1 MATRARR
8 GWIGAVVVPTAVA
21 VGGLAALVGLILQ
34 LSIGRSDTLALERQK
49 QLVSVAMRE
58 AVSGLANDQEAS
70 TLWDDAVRQVRRRP
84 LDLVWID
91 NNLGIWFNTY
101 YQHDEVYLL
110 DPADRPLYA
119 MQGGRRAPPTTF
131 ARVADEALE
140 LAGRLRRQLRAGEAV
155 KPGEPGQTLGARDV
169 ELLAGR
175 PAIVSVKP
183 IVSET
188 GSLPQVA
195 GNEYLHVSVRYL
207 DGSFLRQLA
216 TKYRIDNA
224 RFVPSPGSAAA
235 MPVRSNE
242 GVTLGYLA
250 WSPFQPGS
258 QVAQRLAPA
267 LALALLVIGT
277 VIAALLWRN
286 WRGRIE
292 LEASRAHAQ
301 HLAFHDPLT
310 GLPNRALFDE
320 RLGAAL
326 RRGRGDRALAVLLL
340 DLDRFKNIND
350 TFGHQVGDALIRD
363 FGARF
368 SVMLREGDMV
378 ARFGGDEFAILIEDW
393 AHADVE
399 DLCRR
404 LLNAVQRPFAV
415 PGGEVHVGV
424 SIGVAV
430 APPVGGDSTEL
441 IRQADIALYRAKEDG
456 RNTYRLFKGA
466 MDHSVKL
473 RSNIEKELRHALESG
488 EGLSLHFQ
496 PTVAVPE
503 GRITGIEAL
512 VRWRHPTRGAVA
524 PEIFVAVAEESGL
537 IDPLGEWILREA
549 CRVAARRPGPFMSVN
564 LSPVQFRA
572 QRFVEQVIQTVTQ
585 AGTDPAGI
593 QLEITE
599 RVLLADDA
607 AVQNSLRRLREAG
620 FRIALDDFG
629 TGYSSLSY
637 LHKFAVDKI
646 KIDQSFVRGLGTA
659 DDSSGIV
666 MAVLALGKAMNL
678 AVAAEG
684 VETVQQRDFLA
695 KAGCVEMQ
703 GNLFSASVP
712 EEELDRMF
720 ADSMTWAVV
729 A

>member
-1 MATRARR
+1 MAGSGRK

-21 VGGLAALVGLILQ
+21 LGALAVLVGLILQ
-34 LSIGRSDTLALERQK
+34 LSIGRSDALALERQK
-49 QLVSVAMRE
+49 QLASVAMRD
-58 AVSGLANDQEAS
+58 AFTGLANDQEAS

-91 NNLGIWFNTY
+91 NNLGVWFNTY

-110 DPADRPLYA
+110 DPANRPLYA
-119 MQGGRRAPPTTF
+119 MQAGKRATPATF
-131 ARVADEALE
+131 ARVAPEALE
-140 LAGRLRRQLRAGEAV
+140 LAGSLRRRLRAGETA
-155 KPGEPGQTLGARDV
+155 KAGESGQTLGASDV
-169 ELLAGR
+169 ELLGGR

-188 GSLPQVA
+188 GRLPQAA
-195 GNEYLHVSVRYL
+195 GSEYLHVSVRYL
-207 DGSFLRQLA
+207 DGPFLQRLSD
-216 TKYRIDNA
+216 KYRIDDA
-224 RFVPSPGSAAA
+224 RFIRSAAGGA
-235 MPVRSNE
+235 VMPLRSRE

-250 WSPFQPGS
+250 WTPFQPGS

-267 LALALLVIGT
+267 LGLALLLIGAA
-277 VIAALLWRN
+277 IAGLLWRN
-286 WRGRIE
+286 WRSRIE
-292 LEASRAHAQ
+292 LEASRAHAE
-301 HLAFHDPLT
+301 HLAFHDSLT

-326 RRGRGDRALAVLLL
+326 RRDARAGALAVLLL

-368 SVMLREGDMV
+368 SVLLRAGDMV
-378 ARFGGDEFAILIEDW
+378 ARFGGDEFAILIED
-393 AHADVE
+393 AAQADIE
-399 DLCRR
+399 KLCRR

-415 PGGEVHVGV
+415 PGGEAHVGV

-430 APPVGGDSTEL
+430 APATGGDSTEL
-441 IRQADIALYRAKEDG
+441 TRQADIALYRAKEDG

-466 MDHSVKL
+466 MDHTVKL
-473 RSNIEKELRHALESG
+473 RSNIEKELRHALDTG

-496 PTVAVPE
+496 PTVAVPSGE
-503 GRITGIEAL
+503 ISGIEAL
-512 VRWRHPTRGAVA
+512 VRWRHPARGMIA
-524 PEIFVAVAEESGL
+524 PEVFVAVAEESGL
-537 IDPLGEWILREA
+537 IEPLGEWILREA
-549 CRVAARRPGPFMSVN
+549 CRVAAERPGPFMSVN

-572 QRFVEQVIQTVTQ
+572 PRFVERVIQVVTQ
-585 AGTDPAGI
+585 AGTHPTAI

-646 KIDQSFVRGLGTA
+646 KIDQSFVRALGTV

-666 MAVLALGKAMNL
+666 TAVLALGKAMNL

-684 VETVQQRDFLA
+684 VETVAQRDFLVR
-695 KAGCVEMQ
+695 AGCVEMQ

-712 EEELDRMF
+712 EGELDGLF
-720 ADSMTWAVV
+720 AGSAKWAVE

>member
-1 MATRARR
+1 MTGSRRR

-21 VGGLAALVGLILQ
+21 VGALAVLVGLILQ
-34 LSIGRSDTLALERQK
+34 LSIGRSDALAIDRQK
-49 QLVSVAMRE
+49 QLVSVAMHE
-58 AVSGLANDQEAS
+58 AVTGLANDQEAS
-70 TLWDDAVRQVRRRP
+70 TLWDDAVQQVRRRP

-101 YQHDEVYLL
+101 YQHDAVYLL
-110 DPADRPLYA
+110 DPADRPIYA
-119 MQGGRRAPPTTF
+119 MQGGRRASPLTF
-131 ARVADEALE
+131 GRVAPEALE
-140 LAGRLRRQLRAGEAV
+140 LAGGLRQRLRAGDVITA
-155 KPGEPGQTLGARDV
+155 GESGQTLGAVDV
-169 ELLAGR
+169 DLLADR
-175 PAIVSVKP
+175 PAIISVKP

-188 GSLPQVA
+188 GRLPQVP
-195 GNEYLHVSVRYL
+195 GSEYLHVSVRYL
-207 DGSFLRQLA
+207 DGSFLKRLSS
-216 TKYRIDNA
+216 KYRIDDA
-224 RFVPSPGSAAA
+224 RFVRRAGSGAA

-286 WRGRIE
+286 WRARIE
-292 LEASRAHAQ
+292 LEASRAHAE

-320 RLGAAL
+320 RLGLAL
-326 RRGRGDRALAVLLL
+326 RRGRRDAALAVLLL

-368 SVMLREGDMV
+368 SVLLREGDMV
-378 ARFGGDEFAILIEDW
+378 ARFGGDEFAVLIED
-393 AHADVE
+393 AAQAE
-399 DLCRR
+399 IETLCRR

-415 PGGEVHVGV
+415 PGGEAHVGV
-424 SIGVAV
+424 SIGVAI
-430 APPVGGDSTEL
+430 APATGGDSTEL
-441 IRQADIALYRAKEDG
+441 TRQADIALYRAKEDG
-456 RNTYRLFKGA
+456 RNTYRVFKGA

-473 RSNIEKELRHALESG
+473 RSNVEKELRHALETG

-496 PTVAVPE
+496 PTVAFPE
-503 GRITGIEAL
+503 GRISGIEAL
-512 VRWRHPTRGAVA
+512 VRWRHPSRGAIE

-572 QRFVEQVIQTVTQ
+572 PRFVEQVTQTVTQ
-585 AGTDPAGI
+585 TGTDPAGI
-593 QLEITE
+593 QFEITE

-607 AVQNSLRRLREAG
+607 AVQSSLRRLREAG

-646 KIDQSFVRGLGTA
+646 KIDQSFVRALGTA

-684 VETVQQRDFLA
+684 VETEAQRDFLV
-695 KAGCVEMQ
+695 KAGCAEMQ

-712 EEELDRMF
+712 EEELDRLF
-720 ADSMTWAVV
+720 AESMKWAVE